1 MFSKSEKESAQ
12 SSSSDIPTT
21 PAPVPSRSSV
31 NEPKVVARAVIGAS
45 LHFKGDLSG
54 NEDLEVHGRFEGT
67 IKLKQNN
74 LTVGKQGSV
83 QANVRAKI
91 INVEGTIEGDL
102 TGDER
107 VLVRES
113 GNVRGNIIAPRVSLE
128 DGAKF
133 KGSIDMEP
141 KAEHIS
147 KSNRPNNVS
156 TAAPS
161 TKDSSQKQIG
171 VQAKSA

>member
-1 MFSKSEKESAQ
+1 MFSKTEKESAQ
-12 SSSSDIPTT
+12 KSASDVPM
-21 PAPVPSRSSV
+21 PAPMPTRTSA

-107 VLVRES
+107 VVVRES

-141 KAEHIS
+141 KSEGVA
-147 KSNRPNNVS
+147 KSNRPNSVS
-156 TAAPS
+156 TTATSA
-161 TKDSSQKQIG
+161 KDNPHKQIG
-171 VQAKSA
+171 VQVKSA

>member
-1 MFSKSEKESAQ
+1 MFSKSEKESANK
-12 SSSSDIPTT
+12 SAKDVPV
-21 PAPVPSRSSV
+21 PPPVPSRPSA

-45 LHFKGDLSG
+45 LHFKGELSG

-67 IKLKQNN
+67 INLKQNN

-91 INVEGTIEGDL
+91 INVDGSIEGDL

-107 VLVRES
+107 VVVRES

-141 KAEHIS
+141 KSEHAS
-147 KSNRPNNVS
+147 KSNRPNSVTT
-156 TAAPS
+156 TANS
-161 TKDSSQKQIG
+161 TKDNSHKQISAQ
-171 VQAKSA
+171 VKSA